1 MGRTEGM
8 PVGTGMDGAAS
19 ARAGLGKRVASA
31 LVLLP
36 IFVWI
41 VVAAPAWVYG
51 VMVVG
56 VAALGQWEF
65 TGMFERAGIRTF
77 RVVGLV
83 AGTVLTASF
92 GVGALDPPVALTF
105 VVLSLLAASLHRLR
119 SERAAWEPL
128 AVTALG
134 ICYVNWLLGYGFWLY
149 RLEAGTDWVLL
160 LVWVTWLGE
169 TAAYA
174 IGSLLGRRKL
184 APALSPKKTVEG
196 ALAQLAVSVVAGVA
210 AGAWFFPGLTALQAC
225 AIGLVLGIAGQ
236 VGDLAESALKRS
248 VGAKDA
254 GHLIPGHG
262 GILDRIDGLLFNTP
276 VLFYYASYG
285 RTLHS

>member
-1 MGRTEGM
+1 MGRAEGM
-8 PVGTGMDGAAS
+8 PVGTGMEGAAS
-19 ARAGLGKRVASA
+19 ARAGLGKRIVSA

-41 VVAAPAWVYG
+41 VVGAPAWVYG

-92 GVGALDPPVALTF
+92 GVVAVDPPVAFTL

-119 SERAAWEPL
+119 SERSAWEPL
-128 AVTALG
+128 AVTVLG
-134 ICYVNWLLGYGFWLY
+134 ICYVNWLLGYGLWLH
-149 RLEAGTDWVLL
+149 RLEAGTDWVLF
-160 LVWVTWLGE
+160 LVAVTWLGE

-196 ALAQLAVSVVAGVA
+196 AVAQLAMSVVAGVA
-210 AGAWFFPGLTALQAC
+210 GAAWLFPGLSALQAS
-225 AIGLVLGIAGQ
+225 AIGLLLGIAGQ

-248 VGAKDA
+248 VGTKDA
-254 GHLIPGHG
+254 GQLIPGHG